1 MIVACS
7 SFVVPALL
15 RLVMAA
21 ALITLV
27 TIPVVVIA
35 VSSLYAPATRILIA
49 IASPRAAVA
58 IVLAA
63 DILITGSL
71 VTNLLVPGSLICL
84 LPVLGN
90 C

>member
-1 MIVACS
+1 
-7 SFVVPALL
+7 
-15 RLVMAA
+15 
-21 ALITLV
+21 
-27 TIPVVVIA
+27 
-35 VSSLYAPATRILIA
+35 LIA

-71 VTNLLVPGSLICL
+71 VTNLLVPGPLIRL
-84 LPVLGN
+84 LGN